1 MVMSIIAS
9 FFAFIL
15 LVLNSS
21 QLGRHNRPYPNHFHI
36 DQDNQDN
43 TDDFYTNVF
52 CALQVLLGLVEIIVA
67 ITTSAFSCRAVCCR
81 KRHVPGQVL
90 YTANRSAEGFTNVNA
105 PPDQPPDYEE
115 ITGAQA
121 LPENNG
127 EKKKSA
133 MQVQI
138 EN

>member
-1 MVMSIIAS
+1 MQI
-9 FFAFIL
+9 
-15 LVLNSS
+15 
-21 QLGRHNRPYPNHFHI
+21 
-36 DQDNQDN
+36 
-43 TDDFYTNVF
+43 
-52 CALQVLLGLVEIIVA
+52 LLGLMEIIVA

-81 KRHVPGQVL
+81 KRHIPGQVM
-90 YTANRSAEGFTNVNA
+90 YTANPIGNEGFTNVNA

-133 MQVQI
+133 MQVEI

>member
-21 QLGRHNRPYPNHFHI
+21 QLGRHNRPYSNHFHI

-43 TDDFYTNVF
+43 TDDFNTNVF
-52 CALQVLLGLVEIIVA
+52 CAFQVLLGLVEIIVA

-81 KRHVPGQVL
+81 KRHVPGQVM
-90 YTANRSAEGFTNVNA
+90 YTANPTGNEGFTNVN
-105 PPDQPPDYEE
+105 DQPPDYEE
-115 ITGAQA
+115 IAGAQA
-121 LPENNG
+121 LPENHG
-127 EKKKSA
+127 EKGKSA
-133 MQVQI
+133 LQVEI